1 MDGMKTHANPL
12 VSAAL
17 CIVHSAFCIAFCG
30 CATDDARLREIDEAV
45 REALRDAWARA
56 SEDARGVE
64 GVEDVENVEGPAAGG
79 AVESQVVAL
88 PDAPST
94 PSTSGEAAASTSS
107 TSSTDGADAVNFA
120 ALKWCW
126 GAFDGSKAAEDA
138 GARIGSL
145 KVSASGLSYKW
156 EKGGCERLGASSKT
170 DASCLACLFCFDGSA
185 WRGGKFDWIST
196 SRTTRDMKNV
206 EDGYNGWDAGAFRS
220 AKAYAFVIVS
230 KDGRR
235 RTNVAVQN

>member
-1 MDGMKTHANPL
+1 MKTHAIL
-12 VSAAL
+12 LFSAAL
-17 CIVHSAFCIAFCG
+17 ALCG
-30 CATDDARLREIDEAV
+30 CATDDARLRELDEAL
-45 REALRDAWARA
+45 REAVRDAWAKA
-56 SEDARGVE
+56 E
-64 GVEDVENVEGPAAGG
+64 AAAAQDEVAPPSGDEVPGG
-79 AVESQVVAL
+79 EAA
-88 PDAPST
+88 A
-94 PSTSGEAAASTSS
+94 TSGEAATSPQS
-107 TSSTDGADAVNFA
+107 ETSGEAETSAAAPAADAVNFA

-156 EKGGCERLGASSKT
+156 EKGGCERLGASSAS

-185 WRGGKFDWIST
+185 WRGGKFEWVST

-206 EDGYNGWDAGAFRS
+206 ESGYEGWDAAAFRS

-230 KDGRR
+230 KDGRK

>member
-1 MDGMKTHANPL
+1 M
-12 VSAAL
+12 

-45 REALRDAWARA
+45 REALRDAWAKA
-56 SEDARGVE
+56 EAT
-64 GVEDVENVEGPAAGG
+64 AAHDEVAPPSVGEVPGG
-79 AVESQVVAL
+79 EAA
-88 PDAPST
+88 A
-94 PSTSGEAAASTSS
+94 TSGEAETSPQAETSGEAETSAAAPA
-107 TSSTDGADAVNFA
+107 ADAVNFA

-156 EKGGCERLGASSKT
+156 EKGGCERLGASSAS

-196 SRTTRDMKNV
+196 SRTTRDMKNI

-230 KDGRR
+230 KDGRK

>member
-17 CIVHSAFCIAFCG
+17 CIVHFAFCIAFCG

-45 REALRDAWARA
+45 REALRDAWAKA
-56 SEDARGVE
+56 E
-64 GVEDVENVEGPAAGG
+64 AAAAQDEVAPPSGG
-79 AVESQVVAL
+79 EVPGGEAA
-88 PDAPST
+88 A
-94 PSTSGEAAASTSS
+94 TSGEAATPPQAATSGEAE
-107 TSSTDGADAVNFA
+107 TSAAAPAADAVNFA

-156 EKGGCERLGASSKT
+156 EKGGCERLGASSAS
-170 DASCLACLFCFDGSA
+170 DASCLACLFCSDGSA

-206 EDGYNGWDAGAFRS
+206 EDGYNGWDAGTFRS

-230 KDGRR
+230 KDGRK

>member
-1 MDGMKTHANPL
+1 MEGMKTHAIL
-12 VSAAL
+12 LFSAAL
-17 CIVHSAFCIAFCG
+17 ALSG

-56 SEDARGVE
+56 SEAAQDEVAPSSDG
-64 GVEDVENVEGPAAGG
+64 DVPCG
-79 AVESQVVAL
+79 AVESQVVAI

-94 PSTSGEAAASTSS
+94 PSTSSEAAASTSS
-107 TSSTDGADAVNFA
+107 TSSTDGADAVNFG
-120 ALKWCW
+120 ALRWCW

-230 KDGRR
+230 KDGRK